1 MNYQWIKIRHKL
13 LRSPKLFIAMR
24 ELGLTKAEV
33 IGFFVMALA
42 VFDEHGEDG
51 LIKNTT
57 PDILDGMIE
66 QPGITEVLAR
76 PDIGWIEITDEGI
89 RILDWDKHNSVEA
102 KKKAVLAKRNKIA
115 RNQKKEIQPEPD
127 PENRGTRSTI
137 RQVAEGIQ
145 SNKDDARKV
154 LRWVNEI
161 KGGNPFSESEVHLDF
176 IASRLKEK
184 GVTMEGIRK
193 MLEYKWRD
201 FAGTEMQ
208 KYFRPST
215 LFNKTKF
222 ATYYDEKDFD
232 QSENNSPPEPEE
244 YRCQP
249 DGTGVEKHPDYI
261 TKKIVNG
268 KLREELIGNP
278 ALLYTFDLFIKKFH
292 IDESLYTARI
302 KREREQNAIQQ

>member
-13 LRSPKLFIAMR
+13 LRSPKLYIAMR

-42 VFDEHGEDG
+42 VFDEHSEDG

-89 RILDWDKHNSVEA
+89 RILDWDKHNSFEA
-102 KKKAVLAKRNKIA
+102 KKKAVLSKRRKLKQKQPQEPQLEEVSHSGIRGIHREVAK
-115 RNQKKEIQPEPD
+115 E
-127 PENRGTRSTI
+127 S
-137 RQVAEGIQ
+137 Q
-145 SNKDDARKV
+145 SKKDDARQV
-154 LRWVNEI
+154 LNWVNEI
-161 KGGNPFSESEVHLDF
+161 KGGKPFTDNEVNLDF
-176 IASRLKEK
+176 IIGRLKQK
-184 GVTMEGIRK
+184 GVTMEGVRK

-201 FAGTEMQ
+201 VAGTEFE
-208 KYFRPST
+208 KYFRPAT

-222 ATYYDEKDFD
+222 ATYYDEKDFE
-232 QSENNSPPEPEE
+232 QAKNNSTPEYEE

-249 DGTGVEKHPDYI
+249 DGTGVENCEGYVS
-261 TKKIVNG
+261 KKAVDG
-268 KLREELIGNP
+268 SLRE
-278 ALLYTFDLFIKKFH
+278 DLEPGTLRYKVFEQFLAKFH
-292 IDESLYTARI
+292 IDEALYTARI
-302 KREREQNAIQQ
+302 KREREQNAASKE

>member
-13 LRSPKLFIAMR
+13 LRSPKLFIVMR
-24 ELGLTKAEV
+24 ELGLKKAEA
-33 IGFFVMALA
+33 IGSFVMALA
-42 VFDEHGEDG
+42 VFDEHSEDG

-66 QPGITEVLAR
+66 QPGLTEVLAR

-102 KKKAVLAKRNKIA
+102 KKKAVLAKRNKIV
-115 RNQKKEIQPEPD
+115 RERKQQELVDDPEP
-127 PENRGTRSTI
+127 RSTRSMI

-145 SNKDDARKV
+145 GNKDDAKKV
-154 LRWVNEI
+154 LQWVNEI
-161 KGGNPFSESEVHLDF
+161 KGGKPFTESDVHLDF

-184 GVTMEGIRK
+184 GVTMQGVRK

-201 FAGTEMQ
+201 VAGTEMQ

-232 QSENNSPPEPEE
+232 QSENNSAPEPEE

-249 DGTGVEKHPDYI
+249 DGIGVEKHPDYI

-268 KLREELIGNP
+268 KIREDLIGNA
-278 ALLYTFDLFIKKFH
+278 ALLYTFDLFLKKFH
-292 IDESLYTARI
+292 IDEDLYTARI
-302 KREREQNAIQQ
+302 KRERERNAIH